1 MKPWIRIGEAAAPD
15 GTLLT
20 LQSRDTEFLLLA
32 DGKPLMGSDQH
43 GSEDALATLTCRR
56 LRTPTPRV
64 LIGGLGMGFTLRA
77 ALDVLPT
84 GARVVVAELVPAV
97 VTWNR
102 GPLGPLAGNP
112 LDDRR
117 VQVEE
122 IDVAAAL
129 RARSAEF
136 DAVLLDVD
144 NGSDAL
150 TTSTNGWLYGDRGID
165 TIRASLTLDGV
176 LGMWLASDDPKF
188 ARRLRQHGFTVAVE
202 HVRGRGRKRGP
213 RHSVL
218 IAYQS
223 VGP

>member
-1 MKPWIRIGEAAAPD
+1 M
-15 GTLLT
+15 
-20 LQSRDTEFLLLA
+20 
-32 DGKPLMGSDQH
+32 H
-43 GSEDALATLTCRR
+43 
-56 LRTPTPRV
+56 
-64 LIGGLGMGFTLRA
+64 
-77 ALDVLPT
+77 
-84 GARVVVAELVPAV
+84 
-97 VTWNR
+97 
-102 GPLGPLAGNP
+102 
-112 LDDRR
+112 
-117 VQVEE
+117 VQE

-129 RARSAEF
+129 RARAAEF